1 MRMSVRNVLLA
12 DSELVR
18 LTYRGD
24 IARVAVPPGMSQ
36 SLPFCQD
43 QGGKGPPKTQL
54 SEVDAGRWDGLA
66 AEGKMNLLMLMGW
79 LL

>member
-1 MRMSVRNVLLA
+1 MRNVLLA

-24 IARVAVPPGMSQ
+24 IARVAVPPGGAQ
-36 SLPFCQD
+36 SLPSCQD

-54 SEVDAGRWDGLA
+54 SEVDAGRWDGLTA
-66 AEGKMNLLMLMGW
+66 PGKTNLLMLMGW

>member
-1 MRMSVRNVLLA
+1 MSVRNVLLA
-12 DSELVR
+12 DSGLVK

-24 IARVAVPPGMSQ
+24 IAKVAVPPGKSQ
-36 SLPFCQD
+36 SLPSCQD

-54 SEVDAGRWDGLA
+54 SEVDTGRWDGLA
-66 AEGKMNLLMLMGW
+66 AEGKMNLLMLMGS

>member
-1 MRMSVRNVLLA
+1 MSVRNVLLA

-24 IARVAVPPGMSQ
+24 IGRVAVPPGRPQ
-36 SLPFCQD
+36 SLPSCQD
-43 QGGKGPPKTQL
+43 QGGKGPPNTQL
-54 SEVDAGRWDGLA
+54 SEVDAGRWDGLTA
-66 AEGKMNLLMLMGW
+66 QGKMNLLMLMGW